1 VNPKRR
7 SALLDQPLVAWSA
20 PTLARS
26 GPGRGFALL
35 SAPEVL
41 EALDAAVIVRSAEG
55 EVEYWNPGAERL
67 YGWTAEE
74 AMGHPGIGFLI
85 AEGEEQGFVELG
97 ERVDREGCAEGELRL
112 RRKDGSTFI
121 SHSRTA
127 GVRDADGQV
136 IALVGVSLDISQR
149 VEAVEALVRGEERL
163 HQAERLAGVGNWE
176 YDIGSNTLIG
186 SPGIT
191 RIFGLAPGSALDL
204 DSFLAM
210 AHPDDRERLRRVLAE
225 TVRDRGTCDLEYRI
239 VRTGGSVRT
248 LQMSGEVVRD
258 AAGAPLRFR
267 GATVDVTA
275 QREAEHARGESERL
289 LRQGFEESP
298 IGMAIQRPGDGRYL
312 RVNDALCR
320 MVGRTREELLGLRA
334 DEITHPDDVALSKE
348 ARAEVA
354 RGGSL
359 RDVQQRYALPDGTSV
374 WASVYVSGVEDAAG
388 SVTALF
394 AQIIDVSE
402 QKAREVE
409 LESAV
414 VEAGWLG
421 RIRDALDEDRL
432 VLFAQPIVDLSTGET
447 VQRELLIRMRERDG
461 TLVSPSDFMPAAE
474 RYGLIGEIDM
484 WVIGQAAAL
493 AADGT
498 AVEINLSGMS
508 IGDPAILETVERALH
523 DSGADPKLLVFEVTE
538 TAIAN
543 DFEAG
548 RVFAEKLTAL
558 GCGFALDDFGTGF
571 SSLTY
576 LKHLPADTLKIDIE
590 FVRDLLSSE
599 ADQRLVRA
607 IVDLARGFGQ
617 TTIAEGVEDG
627 QTLQR
632 LREMGVDRVQGYFL
646 GRPAPLADDPGSW
659 SPRIDDPDRRA
670 PPDDPIEQVRSFLDV
685 FATRDIERTL
695 KWVHP
700 ELEIRVFG
708 TAEHTGQRQPYRG
721 HDGARAYAADVA
733 AIWEQLEI
741 EPITFRHVE
750 DRVIMFGRVRA
761 RAAGIEIQED
771 ALWIWK
777 FRDGLIASVQTFRTP
792 SR

>member
-1 VNPKRR
+1 
-7 SALLDQPLVAWSA
+7 
-20 PTLARS
+20 
-26 GPGRGFALL
+26 
-35 SAPEVL
+35 
-41 EALDAAVIVRSAEG
+41 
-55 EVEYWNPGAERL
+55 
-67 YGWTAEE
+67 
-74 AMGHPGIGFLI
+74 
-85 AEGEEQGFVELG
+85 
-97 ERVDREGCAEGELRL
+97 
-112 RRKDGSTFI
+112 
-121 SHSRTA
+121 
-127 GVRDADGQV
+127 
-136 IALVGVSLDISQR
+136 
-149 VEAVEALVRGEERL
+149 
-163 HQAERLAGVGNWE
+163 
-176 YDIGSNTLIG
+176 
-186 SPGIT
+186 
-191 RIFGLAPGSALDL
+191 
-204 DSFLAM
+204 
-210 AHPDDRERLRRVLAE
+210 
-225 TVRDRGTCDLEYRI
+225 
-239 VRTGGSVRT
+239 
-248 LQMSGEVVRD
+248 VRD

-289 LRQGFEESP
+289 LRQGFEEAP

-320 MVGRTREELLGLRA
+320 MVGRTREELLGLRS

-348 ARAEVA
+348 ARTEVA

-359 RDVQQRYALPDGTSV
+359 RDVQKRYARPDGTSV

-394 AQIIDVSE
+394 AQIIDISE
-402 QKAREVE
+402 QKARELE

-461 TLVSPSDFMPAAE
+461 TLVAPCEFLPAAE
-474 RYGLIGEIDM
+474 HYGLIGEIDM

-498 AVEINLSGMS
+498 AVEINLSALS
-508 IGDPAILETVERALH
+508 IGDPAILEAAERALH

-548 RVFAEKLTAL
+548 RAFAEKLTAL

-646 GRPAPLADDPGSW
+646 GRPAPLADDPDSW
-659 SPRIDDPDRRA
+659 SPRTDDPDRRA

-685 FATRDIERTL
+685 FATRDIERVL

-708 TAEHTGQRQPYRG
+708 TA
-721 HDGARAYAADVA
+721 
-733 AIWEQLEI
+733 EI

-761 RAAGIEIQED
+761 RAAGVEIQED

-792 SR
+792 SK